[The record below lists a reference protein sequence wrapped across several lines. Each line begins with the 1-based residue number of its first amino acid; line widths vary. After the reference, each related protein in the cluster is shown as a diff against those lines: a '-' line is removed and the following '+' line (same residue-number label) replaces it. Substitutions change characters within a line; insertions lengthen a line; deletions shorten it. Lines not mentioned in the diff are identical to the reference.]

1 MFAFILSHILAIG
14 IGLSLGLIGGGG
26 SILAV
31 PILIYVIGLTPKTAI
46 AMSLAVVGIVSAI
59 GAIPHGLNGNVKLGV
74 AAIFTPPAM
83 VGAYL
88 GARLA
93 SLPIISERFQLLCF
107 GVIMVLA
114 SLLTIRKG
122 RQVESSPSQMPFLP
136 ISPKLSQ
143 ASKLAN
149 SSIQSPHLPILK
161 RGLLMLAVPLQ
172 GFGVGV
178 LTGFVGVG
186 GGFLIIPALVLLGGL
201 PMKEAIGTSLVI
213 IALNSMSGLLG
224 YLGHVELDWKLLI
237 SFTFA
242 ASCGTIVGAWLN
254 RSIDARH
261 LQTGFGYFVLIVA
274 GFILFQR

>member
-1 MFAFILSHILAIG
+1 MFRFIFGHVLAVG

-31 PILIYVIGLTPKTAI
+31 PILIYVIGLAPKTAI

-59 GAIPHGLNGNVKLGV
+59 GAIPHGLNGNVNLRI

-83 VGAYL
+83 VGAYF

-122 RQVESSPSQMPFLP
+122 RRVTPPTEPLPIADPSQNPDPDLDP
-136 ISPKLSQ
+136 NLDQQPKQNRWLS
-143 ASKLAN
+143 
-149 SSIQSPHLPILK
+149 
-161 RGLLMLAVPLQ
+161 MLAVPLQ
-172 GFGVGV
+172 GLGVGV

-213 IALNSMSGLLG
+213 ITLNSASGLLG
-224 YLGHVELDWKLLI
+224 YLGQVELDLRLLV
-237 SFTFA
+237 SFTLA
-242 ASCGTIVGAWLN
+242 ASCGTIAGAWLN
-254 RSIDARH
+254 QKIDARH
-261 LQTGFGYFVLIVA
+261 LQTGFGYFVLVVA
-274 GFILFQR
+274 GFVLFQG

>member
-1 MFAFILSHILAIG
+1 MFRFILGHVLAIG

-31 PILIYVIGLTPKTAI
+31 PILIYVIGLTPKVAI

-59 GAIPHGLNGNVKLGV
+59 GAIPHGLNGNVNLRV

-122 RQVESSPSQMPFLP
+122 RRVTPIAEPLPSTEPRHTPNTDLDPNREQQPP
-136 ISPKLSQ
+136 QNWWLS
-143 ASKLAN
+143 
-149 SSIQSPHLPILK
+149 
-161 RGLLMLAVPLQ
+161 MLAIPLQ
-172 GFGVGV
+172 GLGVGV

-213 IALNSMSGLLG
+213 ITLNSASGLLG
-224 YLGHVELDWKLLI
+224 YLGQVELDMTLLV
-237 SFTFA
+237 SFTLA
-242 ASCGTIVGAWLN
+242 ASGGTIAGAWLN
-254 RSIDARH
+254 RRIDARH
-261 LQTGFGYFVLIVA
+261 LQTGFGYFVLVVA
-274 GFILFQR
+274 GFVLFQG

>member
-1 MFAFILSHILAIG
+1 MFAFIFGHILAVG

-31 PILIYVIGLTPKTAI
+31 PILIYVIGLAPKTAI

-59 GAIPHGLNGNVKLGV
+59 GAIPHGLNGNVKLKV

-122 RQVESSPSQMPFLP
+122 RRIDPIQPKAPPASTSP
-136 ISPKLSQ
+136 
-143 ASKLAN
+143 
-149 SSIQSPHLPILK
+149 QSPVG
-161 RGLLMLAVPLQ
+161 RGLSMLAVPLQ

-213 IALNSMSGLLG
+213 ITLNSMSGLLG
-224 YLGHVELDWKLLI
+224 YLGHVQLDWKLLV

-242 ASCGTIVGAWLN
+242 ASCGTIIGARLS

-261 LQTGFGYFVLIVA
+261 LQTGFGYFVLVVA
-274 GFILFQR
+274 GFILFQS

>member
-1 MFAFILSHILAIG
+1 MFAFIFGHILAVG

-31 PILIYVIGLTPKTAI
+31 PILIYVMGLAPKTAI

-59 GAIPHGLNGNVKLGV
+59 GAIPHGLNGNVNLRV

-122 RQVESSPSQMPFLP
+122 RRADPPQAKALPRLEQRSPSRTANRW
-136 ISPKLSQ
+136 IS
-143 ASKLAN
+143 A
-149 SSIQSPHLPILK
+149 
-161 RGLLMLAVPLQ
+161 LAVPLQ
-172 GFGVGV
+172 GLGVGI

-213 IALNSMSGLLG
+213 ITLNSMSGLLG
-224 YLGHVELDWKLLI
+224 YLSQVQLDWRLLV
-237 SFTFA
+237 SFTLA
-242 ASCGTIVGAWLN
+242 ASCGTLLGAWLN

-261 LQTGFGYFVLIVA
+261 LQTGFGYFVLVVA
-274 GFILFQR
+274 GFVLFQA